1 MGITNGSNVKVEVLL
16 LVRKK
21 IKGLCFSKT
30 DPKRRWGDVQHFE

>member
-1 MGITNGSNVKVEVLL
+1 MGITNGSNVKVEILL

-21 IKGLCFSKT
+21 NQRSVLLKT